1 MSVRLFTLA
10 LLVFVFPQNGSA
22 APAVPNYDLSW
33 EAQAQRACKSGEFEM
48 FLEAFMRSENVQK
61 HHAADIVKVSR
72 QGKTKRVK
80 RQNYGPV
87 PIEMMDYHFIL
98 GGSGDAA
105 SAPVSLKVE
114 TRPYGKGGYRLDW
127 IQATYDDSGEGDS
140 LGELVSTEGAP
151 GYLLFKKSHRC
162 WHLTHDIISEVN

>member
-61 HHAADIVKVSR
+61 HRAADIVKVSR

-114 TRPYGKGGYRLDW
+114 TRPYGKGGYRMDW
-127 IQATYDDSGEGDS
+127 IKETYEESGEGERI
-140 LGELVSTEGAP
+140 GELVRKEGEK
-151 GYLLFKKSHRC
+151 GYMILKKSKR
-162 WHLTHDIISEVN
+162 WGKRKNDIREEVN